1 MKQAWRGGALLGT
14 MMKRCGGFFMGFFC
28 ELCMEA
34 LKAEDGSTYP
44 RPASCSAQETKI
56 KKNNINVR
64 LECSKDV

>member
-1 MKQAWRGGALLGT
+1 
-14 MMKRCGGFFMGFFC
+14 MKRCGGFFMGFFC